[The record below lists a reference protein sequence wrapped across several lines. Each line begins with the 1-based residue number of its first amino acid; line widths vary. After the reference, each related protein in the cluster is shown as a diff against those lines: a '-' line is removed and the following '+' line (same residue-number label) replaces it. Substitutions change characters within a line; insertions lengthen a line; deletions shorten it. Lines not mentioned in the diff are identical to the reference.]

1 MTWSQ
6 AALSCVACA
15 GSQKQAIEY
24 SVCPRKANA

>member
-1 MTWSQ
+1 MTCVQ
-6 AALSCVACA
+6 AAFIASACA